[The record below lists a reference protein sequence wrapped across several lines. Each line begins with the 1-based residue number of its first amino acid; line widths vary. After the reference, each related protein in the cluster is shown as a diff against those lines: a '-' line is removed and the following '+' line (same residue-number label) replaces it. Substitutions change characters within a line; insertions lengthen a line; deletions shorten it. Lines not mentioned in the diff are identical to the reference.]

1 MGTIYIIGLGPGDA
15 GLITLDAFRL
25 MVHARRLILRTAVH
39 PPWHI
44 SMNNISRMKLS
55 IISMKKALPLMLYIT
70 ILHRM
75 FSMQPVRAM

>member
-39 PPWHI
+39 PSVAYLDEQHI
-44 SMNNISRMKLS
+44 SYEALDH
-55 IISMKKALPLMLYIT
+55 SMKKALLLMLYIT
-70 ILHRM
+70 ILPRM